1 MIIVM
6 VFSAGVL
13 LGPCLDWA
21 VHCTGFTSKSTQPG
35 AGMGLLAEDV
45 GVFFA
50 AKNSARSA
58 ASAEDSGAGEPAAQT
73 LGNSNGGGFGALGCR
88 LSPTCG
94 TARQE
99 CDTLGPVSMHLNNN
113 DAL

>member
-50 AKNSARSA
+50 AKNGARSA

-73 LGNSNGGGFGALGCR
+73 LGNSNGGGVGAL
-88 LSPTCG
+88 
-94 TARQE
+94 
-99 CDTLGPVSMHLNNN
+99 
-113 DAL
+113 